1 MKFKGN
7 NLIVVNILATY
18 ARMVL
23 VVGIGL
29 FSTRWVLQ
37 ALGKEDFGLYSVVG
51 GLIGFMMFM
60 GNTLSSSVLRF
71 YAYSIGQGNPEGIKR
86 WFNTAF
92 LSFGVFSILLM
103 IMGIPIGHYLIS
115 NVMTIP
121 PERIQT
127 CLWVYDLSILS
138 AISTLI
144 TSSYSGMLT
153 AAQRIFE
160 LSLWRMLGSLLAF
173 CLAWYLLRASGDL
186 LLIYAI
192 GSVLIKLLIDLIQ
205 IIRAQWIFKACHIKR
220 NYWFDKKRFKE
231 LFSFVGWDLFGGMGY
246 MVRGVGTPF
255 LINIF
260 SGATVNAAY
269 GIANQVSRHTTNITG
284 ALLGAISPEITAREG
299 AGSRD
304 RMISLSL
311 RTSKLAV
318 LLTYLWLIP
327 LFIEI
332 DYVLELWLEEIP
344 EYAGTFCRIVLL
356 SFLFN
361 TATQGYRSAVMATG
375 NIKKFQLT
383 LGTILMLTFP
393 IVWVIYKLT
402 GSPTLAV
409 STLPLISAIHSLGR
423 VYWVKHL
430 LNVPY
435 SYWINGVLIKSLLIL
450 IPTLIIS
457 LLLKYWIDSSFGF
470 LILLSAISFVT
481 TCISSWFF
489 GLDETEKGFIREKIE
504 RIVLKVNAPKK

>member
-1 MKFKGN
+1 
-7 NLIVVNILATY
+7 
-18 ARMVL
+18 
-23 VVGIGL
+23 
-29 FSTRWVLQ
+29 
-37 ALGKEDFGLYSVVG
+37 
-51 GLIGFMMFM
+51 
-60 GNTLSSSVLRF
+60 
-71 YAYSIGQGNPEGIKR
+71 
-86 WFNTAF
+86 
-92 LSFGVFSILLM
+92 
-103 IMGIPIGHYLIS
+103 
-115 NVMTIP
+115 
-121 PERIQT
+121 
-127 CLWVYDLSILS
+127 
-138 AISTLI
+138 
-144 TSSYSGMLT
+144 
-153 AAQRIFE
+153 
-160 LSLWRMLGSLLAF
+160 
-173 CLAWYLLRASGDL
+173 
-186 LLIYAI
+186 
-192 GSVLIKLLIDLIQ
+192 LIQ
-205 IIRAQWIFKACHIKR
+205 IIRAQWIFKACHLKR
-220 NYWFDKKRFKE
+220 SYWFDKKRFKE

-269 GIANQVSRHTTNITG
+269 GIANQVSRHTTSITG

-299 AGSRD
+299 AGNRD

-332 DYVLELWLEEIP
+332 DYVLELWLKEVP

-393 IVWVIYKLT
+393 IVWGIYKLT
-402 GSPTLAV
+402 GSPILAV
-409 STLPLISAIHSLGR
+409 STLPLISGIHSLGR

-430 LNVPY
+430 LNIPY
-435 SYWINGVLIKSLLIL
+435 SYWIKGVLIKSLQVLVL
-450 IPTLIIS
+450 PLIIS
-457 LLLKYWIDSSFGF
+457 ILLKHWMDSSFGF

-481 TCISSWFF
+481 TCMSSWFF

-504 RIVLKVNAPKK
+504 RIVLKVNTSKK

>member
-1 MKFKGN
+1 
-7 NLIVVNILATY
+7 
-18 ARMVL
+18 MVL

-60 GNTLSSSVLRF
+60 GNTLSSSVVRF
-71 YAYSIGQGNPEGIKR
+71 FAYSIGQWDPEGIKR

-103 IMGIPIGHYLIS
+103 IIGIPIGHYLIS

-121 PERIQT
+121 PGRIQT

-138 AISTLI
+138 AVSTLI
-144 TSSYSGMLT
+144 TNSYSGMLT

-160 LSLWRMLGSLLAF
+160 LSLWGMLGSFLSF
-173 CLAWYLLRASGDL
+173 CLAWYLLGASGDL

-192 GSVLIKLLIDLIQ
+192 GTVLIKLLLDLIQ
-205 IIRAQWIFKACHIKR
+205 IIRAQWIFKACHLKR
-220 NYWFDKKRFKE
+220 SYWFDKKRFKE

-269 GIANQVSRHTTNITG
+269 GIANQVSRHTTSITG

-299 AGSRD
+299 AGNRD

-332 DYVLELWLEEIP
+332 DYVLELWLKEVP

-393 IVWVIYKLT
+393 IVWGIYKLT
-402 GSPTLAV
+402 GSPILAV
-409 STLPLISAIHSLGR
+409 STLPLISGIHSLGR

-430 LNVPY
+430 LNIPY
-435 SYWINGVLIKSLLIL
+435 SYWIKGVLIKSLQVLVL
-450 IPTLIIS
+450 PLIIS
-457 LLLKYWIDSSFGF
+457 ILLKHWMDSSFGF

-481 TCISSWFF
+481 TCMSSWFF

-504 RIVLKVNAPKK
+504 RIVLKVNTSKK

>member
-1 MKFKGN
+1 
-7 NLIVVNILATY
+7 
-18 ARMVL
+18 MVL

-29 FSTRWVLQ
+29 FSTRWVLE

-60 GNTLSSSVLRF
+60 GNTLSSSVVRF
-71 YAYSIGQGNPEGIKR
+71 YAYSIGQGDPEGIKR

-103 IMGIPIGHYLIS
+103 IIGIPIGHYLIS

-121 PERIQT
+121 PGRIQT

-138 AISTLI
+138 AVSTLI

-160 LSLWRMLGSLLAF
+160 LSLWGMLGSFLSF
-173 CLAWYLLRASGDL
+173 CLAWYLLGASGDL

-192 GSVLIKLLIDLIQ
+192 GTVLIKLLLDLIQ
-205 IIRAQWIFKACHIKR
+205 IIRAQWIFKACHFKR
-220 NYWFDKKRFKE
+220 SYWFDKKRFKE

-269 GIANQVSRHTTNITG
+269 GIANQVSRHTTRITG

-299 AGSRD
+299 AGNRD

-332 DYVLELWLEEIP
+332 DYVLELWLEEVP

-361 TATQGYRSAVMATG
+361 TATQGYCSAVMATG
-375 NIKKFQLT
+375 NIKKYQLT

-393 IVWVIYKLT
+393 IVWIVYKLT
-402 GSPTLAV
+402 GAPTLAV
-409 STLPLISAIHSLGR
+409 STLPLISGIHSLGR
-423 VYWVKHL
+423 VYWVKQL
-430 LNVPY
+430 LDVPY
-435 SYWINGVLIKSLLIL
+435 SCWIKGVLMKSLLIL
-450 IPTLIIS
+450 IPSVFIG
-457 LLLKYWIDSSFGF
+457 LLLNHWMISSFLSLAILSLACFVCTNCFAWF
-470 LILLSAISFVT
+470 L
-481 TCISSWFF
+481 
-489 GLDETEKGFIREKIE
+489 GLDNAEKDFIKGKLKTIFQKIF
-504 RIVLKVNAPKK
+504 I

>member
-1 MKFKGN
+1 MKLKGN
-7 NLIVVNILATY
+7 NLVVVNILTTY

-23 VVGIGL
+23 VVGMGL
-29 FSTRWVLQ
+29 FSSRWVLMS
-37 ALGKEDFGLYSVVG
+37 LGKEDYGLYSVVG
-51 GLIGFMMFM
+51 GLIGFIMFIGSTM
-60 GNTLSSSVLRF
+60 SSSIVRF
-71 YAYSIGQGNPEGIKR
+71 FAYSIGKGDPEGIKR

-92 LSFGVFSILLM
+92 VSFSVFSILLVILGVPM
-103 IMGIPIGHYLIS
+103 GHYLIN

-121 PERIQT
+121 PERVQT
-127 CLWVYDLSILS
+127 CLWVYDLSVVGAVI
-138 AISTLI
+138 TLL
-144 TSSYSGMLT
+144 TVPYRGMLA

-160 LSLWRMLGSLLAF
+160 LSLWGMLGAVLSF
-173 CLAWYLLRASGDL
+173 FLAWYLLRATGDL
-186 LLIYAI
+186 LLIFATGAI
-192 GSVLIKLLIDLIQ
+192 LIQLLIGLIQ
-205 IIRAQWIFKACHIKR
+205 VVRAWWIFNACHLKYS
-220 NYWFDKKRFKE
+220 YWFDKKQLRE

-246 MVRGVGTPF
+246 MVRNQGTAF

-269 GIANQVSRHTTNITG
+269 GIANQVSKNTTTITG

-299 AGSRD
+299 AGSRA

-318 LLTYLWLIP
+318 LLTYLWLVP

-332 DYVLELWLEEIP
+332 DYVLELWLKEVP

-356 SFLFN
+356 CFLFS

-375 NIKKFQLT
+375 NIKYFQLT
-383 LGTILMLTFP
+383 LGTMLILTFP
-393 IVWVIYKLT
+393 IVWIIYKIS

-409 STLPLISAIHSLGR
+409 STLPVITGIHSLGR
-423 VYWVKHL
+423 VYWVKQL
-430 LNVPY
+430 LDVPY
-435 SYWINGVLIKSLLIL
+435 SCWIKGVLMKSLLIL
-450 IPTLIIS
+450 IPTFIVS
-457 LLLKYWIDSSFGF
+457 LLLKYWLDSSFGF

-489 GLDETEKGFIREKIE
+489 GLDETEKGFIREKVK
-504 RIVLKVNAPKK
+504 RLTKFA